1 MRKIQKKRHYAIP
14 RNYVKL
20 GAFLQENRVRANLSQ
35 KEVADRLGYSSAQ
48 FISNFERGIAS
59 PPLRHLKVMI
69 ELYNMSVE
77 KVMGIVMEEEA
88 RIMKEIL
95 TAN

>member
-20 GAFLQENRVRANLSQ
+20 GAFLQEHRVRANLSQ